1 MTTGK
6 RSGPGADVVKR
17 VSFMLS
23 MKFRWRQILEN
34 GQNRYSET
42 YQLMNDIEKDLALS
56 SLAKSF
62 TDYIYKGYDENHAY
76 IAALT
81 DEFGES

>member
-1 MTTGK
+1 MAIGK
-6 RSGPGADVVKR
+6 RAGPATYDVKKI
-17 VSFMLS
+17 SFMLS

-34 GQNRYSET
+34 GQNRYADT
-42 YQLMNDIEKDLALS
+42 FQLMSEDEKDVTLS

>member
-6 RSGPGADVVKR
+6 RAGPTTNDVKKIA
-17 VSFMLS
+17 FMLS
-23 MKFRWRQILEN
+23 MKFRWRQIPEN
-34 GQNRYSET
+34 GQNRYADT
-42 YQLMNDIEKDLALS
+42 FQLMSEDEKDITLS

-62 TDYIYKGYDENHAY
+62 TDYIYKGYDENYAY

-81 DEFGES
+81 DEFGGS

>member
-1 MTTGK
+1 MATGK
-6 RSGPGADVVKR
+6 RAGPATHDEKKI
-17 VSFMLS
+17 SFMLS

-34 GQNRYSET
+34 GQNRYADT
-42 YQLMNDIEKDLALS
+42 FQLMSEDEKDVTLS

-76 IAALT
+76 IASLT
-81 DEFGES
+81 DEFGER

>member
-1 MTTGK
+1 MAIGK
-6 RSGPGADVVKR
+6 RAGPATYDVKKI
-17 VSFMLS
+17 SFMLS
-23 MKFRWRQILEN
+23 MKFRCRQILEN
-34 GQNRYSET
+34 GQNRYADT
-42 YQLMNDIEKDLALS
+42 FQLMSEDEKDITLS

-76 IAALT
+76 IASLT

>member
-6 RSGPGADVVKR
+6 RAGPATYDVKKI
-17 VSFMLS
+17 SFMLS

-34 GQNRYSET
+34 GQNRYADT
-42 YQLMNDIEKDLALS
+42 FQLMSEDEKDVTLS
-56 SLAKSF
+56 SLAQSF

-81 DEFGES
+81 DEFGGS